1 MIAVIQRVKHASVAV
16 EERMVAAIG
25 QGLLVFLAVEKGD
38 EQALCA
44 KMADKISGLRVF
56 EDEAQKMRFDVR
68 QVKGEV
74 LLISQ
79 FTLAADLSS
88 GRRPG
93 FSGAERPERAES
105 LYEQVADELRGMD
118 VSVKQGVF
126 GADMQVSLL
135 NDGPAT
141 FHLSL

>member
-1 MIAVIQRVKHASVAV
+1 MIAVIQRVKHASVTV
-16 EERMVAAIG
+16 EEKEVAAIG

-118 VSVKQGVF
+118 AFVKQGIF

-141 FHLSL
+141 FHLRL

>member
-16 EERMVAAIG
+16 EEKTVAAIG

-68 QVKGEV
+68 QVQGEV

-105 LYEQVADELRGMD
+105 LYEQVANELRGMD
-118 VSVKQGVF
+118 VAVKQGVF

-141 FHLSL
+141 FHLCL